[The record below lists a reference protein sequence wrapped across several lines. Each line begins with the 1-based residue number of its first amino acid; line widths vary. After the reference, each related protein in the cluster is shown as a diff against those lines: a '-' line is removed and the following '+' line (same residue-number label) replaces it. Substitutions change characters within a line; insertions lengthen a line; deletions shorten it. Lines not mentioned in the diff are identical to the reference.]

1 MWRYIFN
8 NLQVQVAITLDAE
21 TDEEAQTALGF
32 KLAEAAKMGI
42 DLPHVS
48 TFQVVSKVAL

>member
-21 TDEEAQTALGF
+21 TDEEAHTALGF

-42 DLPHVS
+42 DLPHLS